1 MNRCLCEEMLK
12 RESHCA
18 YLTLTRNEARCW
30 YDSGTVAV
38 SSSVMVE
45 LNAGRVIVVDV
56 KKKEILKVSD
66 ENVKD
71 IKSRQVLDLND
82 DGERWEGDVLNDEP
96 YGWGV
101 FYDKEGEKA
110 YEGFRNGEVNVCY
123 GIQYYSDIQKVE
135 YEGEW
140 CNGKRWGKGTQ
151 YDRNG
156 NTVFDGEWMNDKIM
170 ETRVVI
176 TNKNPEYLLHNHV
189 EHFIVC
195 CNCCNEETWK
205 RLDLSFLSNLREL
218 VVSHHCFQK
227 VEEVEL
233 IGLSRLE
240 RVAIGERS
248 FTEYNH
254 DNDYDY
260 SFGHF
265 YLKDCERL
273 TELKIGCDSF
283 PNYSVC
289 EIENVDCLEVI
300 RMGRINEESNNFL
313 YASLELKSKSQRK
326 K

>member
-1 MNRCLCEEMLK
+1 MDRCLCEEMLK
-12 RESHCA
+12 RESQEA
-18 YLTLTRNEARCW
+18 YLTLTRNEAGFC

-38 SSSVMVE
+38 TPSVMVE
-45 LNAGRVIVVDV
+45 LNAGRMIEVDV
-56 KKKEILKVSD
+56 KKREILKVSD

-71 IKSRQVLDLND
+71 IKSGQVLDLND

-96 YGWGV
+96 YGYGV

-110 YEGFRNGEVNVCY
+110 YEGFRIGNVNVCY

-140 CNGKRWGKGTQ
+140 CEGKRWGRSTQ
-151 YDRNG
+151 YDRDG
-156 NTVFDGEWMNDKIM
+156 NTVFDGKWIDDRRM

-195 CNCCNEETWK
+195 CNCCNEKTWK
-205 RLDLSFLSNLREL
+205 RLDLSFLSNLQEL

-248 FTEYNH
+248 FTNNNH

-273 TELKIGCDSF
+273 KELIIGCDSF
-283 PNYSVC
+283 PDYSVC
-289 EIENVDCLEVI
+289 EIEDVDRLEVI
-300 RMGRINEESNNFL
+300 RMGRVYEESYNFSS
-313 YASLELKSKSQRK
+313 ASLELKSDSQRMK
-326 K
+326 

>member
-1 MNRCLCEEMLK
+1 
-12 RESHCA
+12 
-18 YLTLTRNEARCW
+18 
-30 YDSGTVAV
+30 
-38 SSSVMVE
+38 MVE
-45 LNAGRVIVVDV
+45 LNAGRVIEVDV

-101 FYDKEGEKA
+101 LYDKEGEKA

-140 CNGKRWGKGTQ
+140 CEGKRWGRGTL

-156 NTVFDGEWMNDKIM
+156 NIVFDGEWINDKIM
-170 ETRVVI
+170 EARVVI

-205 RLDLSFLSNLREL
+205 RLDLSFLSNLQEL

-248 FTEYNH
+248 FTKCKH
-254 DNDYDY
+254 DNDDDN
-260 SFGHF
+260 SLGHF

-273 TELKIGCDSF
+273 KELKIGCDSF

-289 EIENVDCLEVI
+289 EIENVDRLEVI
-300 RMGRINEESNNFL
+300 RMGRINEESNNFNS
-313 YASLELKSKSQRK
+313 ASLELKSKTQRK

>member
-18 YLTLTRNEARCW
+18 YLTLSGNEAGFC

-38 SSSVMVE
+38 SSSVMAE
-45 LNAGRVIVVDV
+45 LNAGRVIEVDV
-56 KKKEILKVSD
+56 KKREILEVSD
-66 ENVKD
+66 KNVKD
-71 IKSRQVLDLND
+71 IKPRQVLDLND

-96 YGWGV
+96 FGYGV
-101 FYDKEGEKA
+101 LYDKEGEKA
-110 YEGFRNGEVNVCY
+110 YEGFRIGEVNVCY

-176 TNKNPEYLLHNHV
+176 TSKNPEYLLHNRV

-205 RLDLSFLSNLREL
+205 RLDLSFLSNLQEL

-248 FTEYNH
+248 FTKCKHN
-254 DNDYDY
+254 NDDDY
-260 SFGHF
+260 SPGHF

-273 TELKIGCDSF
+273 KELKIGCNSF